1 LYETILLEQKEAI
14 GIITLNRPKKL
25 NALNRKVVSEMGT
38 AIKEF
43 RDSTGI
49 KAVIITGGEKVF
61 GAGADIDEISQL
73 SVFDSYLYSKDI
85 HHLFLEIENLPKPV
99 IAAIGG
105 IALGGCL
112 ELALSCDVRLASEK
126 AKLGVPEINLGLL
139 PGAGGTQRLP
149 RLVNSGWA
157 KWMLFSGQPI
167 SANEAYQ
174 IGLVQKVVPEGEVLN
189 EALKIA
195 ADFANKPGLALATIK
210 DLVNTGMGLELPSAL
225 KYESRGFGMLF
236 STEDMHEGT
245 KAFMEKRKPQFRNR

>member
-1 LYETILLEQKEAI
+1 MILYETILLEQKEAI

-25 NALNRKVVSEMGT
+25 NALNRKVVAEMGA

-149 RLVNSGWA
+149 RLVNPSWA
-157 KWMLFSGQPI
+157 KW
-167 SANEAYQ
+167 
-174 IGLVQKVVPEGEVLN
+174 
-189 EALKIA
+189 IA
-195 ADFANKPGLALATIK
+195 F
-210 DLVNTGMGLELPSAL
+210 
-225 KYESRGFGMLF
+225 FGT
-236 STEDMHEGT
+236 S
-245 KAFMEKRKPQFRNR
+245 P